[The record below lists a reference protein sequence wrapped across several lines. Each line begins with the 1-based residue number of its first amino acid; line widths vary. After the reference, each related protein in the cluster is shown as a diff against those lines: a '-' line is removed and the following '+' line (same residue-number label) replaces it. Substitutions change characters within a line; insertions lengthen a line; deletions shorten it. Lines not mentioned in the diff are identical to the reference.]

1 MMVCHSIMSAIAL
14 STAAI
19 KELQKKYLK
28 SKKNQVIWRQ
38 IIEEK
43 IIRPQERK

>member
-1 MMVCHSIMSAIAL
+1 MMVCHSIINSDNKRIA
-14 STAAI
+14 
-19 KELQKKYLK
+19 KKILKK

-43 IIRPQERK
+43 IIRP